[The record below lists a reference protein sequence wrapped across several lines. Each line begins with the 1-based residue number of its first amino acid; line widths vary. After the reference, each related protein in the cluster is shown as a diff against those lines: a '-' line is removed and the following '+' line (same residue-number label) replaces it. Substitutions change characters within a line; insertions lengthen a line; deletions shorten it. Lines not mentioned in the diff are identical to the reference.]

1 MKRMPIAGPW
11 ITDHEIAAVTRCV
24 TEDWYEHA
32 NHSIMAFEQAFA
44 AYSQRLHAVSLP
56 SCTSALH
63 LSMAAL
69 GVGPGDEII
78 VPDLTWIASS
88 APISYMGAKPV
99 FVDVDKDSWCIDAD
113 SIEKAITSRTKA
125 ILVVEL
131 YGSMPDW
138 TRITEIA
145 QANGLFIIEDSAEAL
160 GSRYQDR
167 PAGNFGDV
175 SVFSFHGSKT
185 LTTGEGGMLVTDH
198 SKLYHRVLKLRD
210 HGRNPGD
217 TEFFNQEVA
226 YKYKMSSL
234 QAALGLAQLQR
245 VAELVNK
252 KRQIFSWYQQGLK
265 DIADIRLNA
274 QAFDVFNSYWMS
286 TLVLG
291 DSYSFGSQVLR
302 NYLLEKNIDTR
313 PFFHPLS
320 KLPAYADY
328 ESSKTAISR
337 NKTAYHISPKGLNLP
352 SALRLEEP
360 DIMKVCREIKDF
372 FSAHSTVCR

>member
-1 MKRMPIAGPW
+1 
-11 ITDHEIAAVTRCV
+11 
-24 TEDWYEHA
+24 
-32 NHSIMAFEQAFA
+32 
-44 AYSQRLHAVSLP
+44 
-56 SCTSALH
+56 
-63 LSMAAL
+63 
-69 GVGPGDEII
+69 
-78 VPDLTWIASS
+78 
-88 APISYMGAKPV
+88 
-99 FVDVDKDSWCIDAD
+99 
-113 SIEKAITSRTKA
+113 
-125 ILVVEL
+125 
-131 YGSMPDW
+131 
-138 TRITEIA
+138 
-145 QANGLFIIEDSAEAL
+145 
-160 GSRYQDR
+160 
-167 PAGNFGDV
+167 
-175 SVFSFHGSKT
+175 
-185 LTTGEGGMLVTDH
+185 MLVTDH